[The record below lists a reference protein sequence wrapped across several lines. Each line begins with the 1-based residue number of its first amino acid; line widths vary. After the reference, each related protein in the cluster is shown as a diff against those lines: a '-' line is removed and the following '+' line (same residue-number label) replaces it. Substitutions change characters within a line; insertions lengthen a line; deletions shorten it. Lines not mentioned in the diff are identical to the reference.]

1 MPTHSPR
8 ATAIRT
14 MTATPDEAAQKA
26 LALELIL
33 DAWDAALA
41 RGVAPELLASTAI
54 FAALTD
60 MVDLHGADAVADF
73 CADLPARIRAG
84 EFTMQKD

>member
-1 MPTHSPR
+1 
-8 ATAIRT
+8 
-14 MTATPDEAAQKA
+14 MTAPTLTEAEQKA
-26 LALELIL
+26 VALDLLL

-60 MVDLHGADAVADF
+60 MIDGHGADAVAEF
-73 CADLPARIRAG
+73 CASLPERVRAG
-84 EFTMQKD
+84 EFTLEDD

>member
-1 MPTHSPR
+1 
-8 ATAIRT
+8 
-14 MTATPDEAAQKA
+14 MTNPPLTEAEQKA
-26 LALELIL
+26 VALDILL

-60 MVDLHGADAVADF
+60 MIDGHGAEAVAEF
-73 CADLPARIRAG
+73 CASLPDRVRAG
-84 EFTMQKD
+84 EFTLDED